1 MTLPLQ
7 EAASRWQE
15 GQDSNVTTLST
26 QGEKETTT
34 YKRELTSGRLINY
47 QETVS
52 YQEIACLLCH
62 HWHGQRRFKRGRRET
77 IGYLQNSL
85 GFYLALWRAHE
96 CIWRV
101 TLT

>member
-62 HWHGQRRFKRGRRET
+62 HCVPST
-77 IGYLQNSL
+77 TYTV
-85 GFYLALWRAHE
+85 E
-96 CIWRV
+96 C
-101 TLT
+101 L